1 MQQDIN
7 LRVDPRTA
15 SDMKRLSEKGIKT
28 SGIKAERVKG
38 TRIIKRSID
47 ARQRKVTVNITL
59 RLYIDENIPVDIYPT
74 IDYAPVKSS
83 HQAVVVGAGPA
94 GLFAALRLIERGIK
108 PIGIERGKDVDSRR
122 KDMAAI
128 ARENI
133 VDQDSNY
140 CFGEGGAGAY
150 SDGKLYTRSKK
161 RGSVEKILSI
171 LHQHGADESIMVDA
185 HPHIGTDK
193 LPVVIK
199 AIRNTIIRAGGEV
212 YFNQRVCDITINND
226 TVTGVKT
233 ITGEE

>member
-108 PIGIERGKDVDSRR
+108 AIVIG
-122 KDMAAI
+122 
-128 ARENI
+128 NI
-133 VDQDSNY
+133 Q
-140 CFGEGGAGAY
+140 
-150 SDGKLYTRSKK
+150 
-161 RGSVEKILSI
+161 
-171 LHQHGADESIMVDA
+171 
-185 HPHIGTDK
+185 
-193 LPVVIK
+193 
-199 AIRNTIIRAGGEV
+199 
-212 YFNQRVCDITINND
+212 
-226 TVTGVKT
+226 VTT
-233 ITGEE
+233 